1 MQAKG
6 SRKRVSLKTTDYNIA
21 KERLRQHM
29 VQLPVTKP
37 ITGSTFGSLLDTAY
51 EKDLLKRQKRG
62 EIKERSIEY
71 KMACVDQIRETWPGF
86 DLQELHSLTE
96 RQLSDWVT
104 EHRGE
109 YSATRTNGAITVIR
123 DLFALAVRE
132 KIMAREFME
141 DISHGLSYVAV
152 DYDFKRM
159 TLALPDHAQVKKL
172 RIQVYSQCFKSGTLG
187 GYLFDFLLFSGV
199 RIDSARHVK
208 REDVHW
214 DKDILYIGTAKT
226 GDYTIPLF
234 PDLKAVIRRIERNV
248 PPPPPDPEHP
258 EKHKL
263 LLPTGS
269 LQTVLTSAC
278 KAIGIPHLS
287 HHDLRHIFAT
297 RCIESGVDIPTVA
310 AWLGHKD
317 GGRTAMMIYGHLR
330 QTHSSAQAAKM
341 KFI

>member
-1 MQAKG
+1 
-6 SRKRVSLKTTDYNIA
+6 
-21 KERLRQHM
+21 M
-29 VQLPVTKP
+29 VQLNVVRPP
-37 ITGSTFGSLLDTAY
+37 SGSTFGGIIEPYFD
-51 EKDLLKRQKRG
+51 DLELRRTKG
-62 EIKERSIEY
+62 ELSERSIEY
-71 KMACVDQIRETWPGF
+71 KKACVDQIKKTWGSSDPTNKATWNTF
-86 DLQELHSLTE
+86 VKQELNELTE
-96 RQLSDWVT
+96 KGLSLWVAK
-104 EHRGE
+104 HR
-109 YSATRTNGAITVIR
+109 SHFSPTRTNGAVTVIR
-123 DLFALAVRE
+123 ELMAYAVRE
-132 KIMAREFME
+132 KMMAREFVE

-152 DYDFKRM
+152 DYDFKHM

-172 RIQVYSQCFKSGTLG
+172 RIQLYSQCYKKGTLG

-199 RIDSARHVK
+199 RIDSARNVR

-214 DKDILYIGTAKT
+214 DKDLLHVRKAKT

-234 PDLKAVIRRIERNV
+234 PDLKALIRRIERNV
-248 PPPPPDPEHP
+248 PPPPFDPEHP

-269 LQTVLTSAC
+269 LQSVLTSAC

-317 GGRTAMMIYGHLR
+317 GGRTAMLIYGHLR
-330 QTHSSAQAAKM
+330 QTHSAKQAEKM